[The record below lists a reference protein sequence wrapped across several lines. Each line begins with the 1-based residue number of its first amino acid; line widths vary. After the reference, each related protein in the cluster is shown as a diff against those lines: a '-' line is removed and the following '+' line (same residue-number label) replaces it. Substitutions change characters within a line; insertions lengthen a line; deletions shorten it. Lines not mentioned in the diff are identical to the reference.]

1 MLQLLNSSKS
11 LYLYCTILKNSLS
24 WGGVVALVA
33 TTLAVAN
40 PAQAIGFS
48 SPVGLYAI
56 PDDDA
61 TGVSVSINISG
72 QGNIISFDS
81 VTITGFTHPFYP
93 DLRAS
98 LTNGSST
105 VRLFRTTFAPDNQVF
120 IRQSLVLNGNY
131 TFATAG
137 ANWYTQTVTPVPTAT
152 TYASFQPL
160 TAFNGQSLNGNWT
173 LNVQD
178 RASGDRGSF
187 TQFTINAT
195 PVPFEFEPT
204 GGVVL
209 LGGAWLLRK
218 RLIKKG

>member
-1 MLQLLNSSKS
+1 M
-11 LYLYCTILKNSLS
+11 
-24 WGGVVALVA
+24 
-33 TTLAVAN
+33 AN

-48 SPVGLYAI
+48 SPVSTYAI
-56 PDDDA
+56 PDNNA
-61 TGVSVSINISG
+61 TGVSASISISG

-81 VTITGFTHPFYP
+81 VTVTGFTHTYYD

-98 LTNGSST
+98 LTNGTIT
-105 VRLFRTTFAPDNQVF
+105 VRLFRTSSAPDNQLF
-120 IRQSLVLNGNY
+120 NDQSLELNGNY

-137 ANWYTQTVTPVPTAT
+137 ANWYNQNVSPVPTAT
-152 TYASFQPL
+152 TYASFESL
-160 TAFNGQSLNGNWT
+160 AAFNGQSLNGNWT

-178 RASGDRGSF
+178 RAFGGTGSF
-187 TQFTINAT
+187 TQFTINANN
-195 PVPFEFEPT
+195 PVAVPFEFEPT

>member
-1 MLQLLNSSKS
+1 MN
-11 LYLYCTILKNSLS
+11 TILKNSLS

-40 PAQAIGFS
+40 PAQAIGFT
-48 SPVGLYAI
+48 SPFGPYGI
-56 PDDDA
+56 PDTNT
-61 TGVSVSINISG
+61 TGASAGASASINISG

-81 VTITGFTHPFYP
+81 VTITGFTHSAY
-93 DLRAS
+93 DNLRAF
-98 LTNGSST
+98 LTNGTTSVQLFSTRVLPDSQPFTNSS
-105 VRLFRTTFAPDNQVF
+105 F
-120 IRQSLVLNGNY
+120 SLNGNY

-137 ANWYTQTVTPVPTAT
+137 ANWYTQTVNPVPTAT

-178 RASGDRGSF
+178 RIRFDTGRF
-187 TQFTINAT
+187 NQFTINAT
-195 PVPFEFEPT
+195 PVPFEFEPI

-218 RLIKKG
+218 RLMKKG